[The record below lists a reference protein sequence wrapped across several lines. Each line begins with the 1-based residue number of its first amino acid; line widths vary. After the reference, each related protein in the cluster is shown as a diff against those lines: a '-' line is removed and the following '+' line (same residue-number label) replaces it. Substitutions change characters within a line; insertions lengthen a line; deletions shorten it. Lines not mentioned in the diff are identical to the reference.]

1 MKAEMLRKL
10 ELSDHSEPIGFKFS
24 NGRKIEFKFSITAT
38 IQVNIIMQRACFNHF
53 LYNYISVFFYPD
65 GG

>member
-38 IQVNIIMQRACFNHF
+38 IQVNIIMQRA
-53 LYNYISVFFYPD
+53 
-65 GG
+65 